1 MSNSKPLANE
11 INPLKFNLKTINPNS
26 KLKRKMRKNYLI
38 AFVSILMT
46 FGCTKDDTSSSESSQ
61 NNLPFS
67 SLGFK
72 VEVKNDM
79 LSFPTREDYD
89 SALEFLGPKDPKG
102 FETWEKE
109 IGFQSMRS
117 LHNIEEL
124 ESRGIQDNLLATL
137 LNSDGMI
144 EINQNIF
151 QIDIPNDLV
160 SVLSTENFIGK
171 SSFKVLT
178 EKTRT
183 FSTNDNVLDILE
195 GKEETNSSVQRS
207 SYCSTNKVDW
217 DDSTG
222 YLSAKVVYQ
231 KAGIL
236 NSLQSKIQQSSV
248 NIFNLGLRT
257 NGTNN
262 FWVNKT
268 SSGTIGP
275 YETAFFLAETKSYR
289 PYYSSRRLK
298 DYRFSIE
305 FFAQDKHYQGTS
317 AGMITKTLT
326 IICN

>member
-1 MSNSKPLANE
+1 
-11 INPLKFNLKTINPNS
+11 
-26 KLKRKMRKNYLI
+26 MRKTYLI
-38 AFVSILMT
+38 TFLSILMT
-46 FGCTKDDTSSSESSQ
+46 FGCTKDDSSSSKSSQ
-61 NNLPFS
+61 KNLPFS
-67 SLGFK
+67 SFGFK

-89 SALEFLGPKDPKG
+89 SALEFLGPKDSEE
-102 FETWEKE
+102 FEAWEKE
-109 IGFQSMRS
+109 IGFHSMRS
-117 LHNIEEL
+117 LLNVKEL
-124 ESRGIQDNLLATL
+124 ESRGIQDDLLATL

-151 QIDIPNDLV
+151 QIDIPNELV
-160 SVLSTENFIGK
+160 SVLSAEDFIGK
-171 SSFKVLT
+171 SSFKGLT
-178 EKTRT
+178 EKTKT
-183 FSTNDNVLDILE
+183 FSINDNVLDILE
-195 GKEETNSSVQRS
+195 GKDETNGFAQRS
-207 SYCSTNKVDW
+207 SYCSANKADW

-305 FFAQDKHYQGTS
+305 FFAQDKYYQGTS
-317 AGMITKTLT
+317 NGMITKTLT
-326 IICN
+326 ITCN